1 VMTLETIRQ
10 IRLGEYAVF
19 DLVLA
24 FVGVYWAAPLLSRIC
39 RRLGVEVPRQSWLLL
54 TLPLG
59 LLVHLLIG
67 SMTRMTR
74 EFINPEGDY
83 LLKVLIV
90 GLVLL
95 GVKGMKRTRRSKR

>member
-1 VMTLETIRQ
+1 MPFEMIRRF
-10 IRLGEYAVF
+10 RLGEYAVF

-39 RRLGVEVPRQSWLLL
+39 RRFGVEVPRQSWLLL

-59 LLVHLLIG
+59 ILVHLLIG

-74 EFINPEGDY
+74 EFINPDGDY
-83 LLKVLIV
+83 LLKILIL

-95 GVKGMKRTRRSKR
+95 GVRGMKRARKSKR